1 MDPLH
6 GANLLMDMEKSEL
19 PATVPET
26 ARCYLRPLGLYCRS
40 HGGSGDDFLRLFG
53 SSRRIGA
60 WEIAIR
66 NGATIQRAVATM
78 RALNDWRER
87 QPDTVKSRVALL
99 LQRLTAPRKPFI
111 GRSDAAPLLLGIVN
125 VTPDSFSEGG
135 RHEEPTAALAHA
147 RQLAEAGAHI
157 LDIGGESTRPGAQ
170 PVSPADEIR
179 RVLPVLQGLQD
190 LRRASPKID
199 LSIDTRHA
207 AVMRAALAAGVDIIN
222 DVSALTGDPES
233 LAVAAGSG
241 ADIALMHMQGEP
253 ATMNQ
258 APVYADVALDVFDY
272 LESRIESCVAAGIH
286 RNRLIVDPG
295 IGFGK
300 RSAENLTILRNLA
313 LFHGLGCRVLLGASR
328 KGFGAKTQ
336 ALAPRE
342 RLPTSLAAAV
352 TAAAQG
358 FHLLRVHDVSETKQA
373 LEIWRRIAENPANK
387 AVQ

>member
-1 MDPLH
+1 MDPPA
-6 GANLLMDMEKSEL
+6 GANLLMDMAKSEL

-26 ARCYLRPLGLYCRS
+26 ASCYLRPLGLFRR
-40 HGGSGDDFLRLFG
+40 GDGKGDSEFPQLFG
-53 SSRRIGA
+53 GPRRIGA
-60 WEIAIR
+60 WELAIR
-66 NGATIQRAVATM
+66 NGVSIHRAVATAP
-78 RALNDWRER
+78 ALRDWSER
-87 QPDTVKSRVALL
+87 QPAAVKTRVALL
-99 LQRLTAPRKPFI
+99 LHRFTASRGNPI
-111 GRSDAAPLLLGIVN
+111 GRTDAGPLLMGIVN
-125 VTPDSFSEGG
+125 VTPDSFSDGG
-135 RHEEPTAALAHA
+135 RHEDPKAAIAHG

-190 LRRASPKID
+190 LRQGSPKVD

-207 AVMRAALAAGVDIIN
+207 AVMRAALEAGVDVIN
-222 DVSALTGDPES
+222 DVSALTGDPQS
-233 LAVAAGSG
+233 LAVAAGSN

-258 APVYADVALDVFDY
+258 APVYADVVLDVFDY
-272 LESRIESCVAAGIH
+272 LESRIETCVAAGIP
-286 RNRLIVDPG
+286 RDKLIADPG

-300 RSAENLTILRNLA
+300 RSAENLAILRNLA
-313 LFHGLGCRVLLGASR
+313 LFHGLGCRMLLGASR

-352 TAAAQG
+352 AAAAQG
-358 FHLLRVHDVSETKQA
+358 FHLLRVHDVAETKQA
-373 LEIWRRIAENPANK
+373 LEIWRRIAENPTE
-387 AVQ
+387 